1 MNPIEKIKE
10 YLTDKYNDF
19 NDIDDTKSMEI
30 IADVYYFVE
39 EVETYSI
46 VTGDD
51 VNAKIQEQFMNI
63 VTEHVA
69 EKSLK
74 GLDKDS

>member
-1 MNPIEKIKE
+1 MCITLLKK
-10 YLTDKYNDF
+10 LKRT
-19 NDIDDTKSMEI
+19 
-30 IADVYYFVE
+30 
-39 EVETYSI
+39 I

>member
-19 NDIDDTKSMEI
+19 NDVDDTKSMEI

-39 EVETYSI
+39 EVEAYSV

-51 VNAKIQEQFMNI
+51 VNDKIREQFMNV

-74 GLDKDS
+74 GLDKD

>member
-19 NDIDDTKSMEI
+19 NDVDDTKSMEI

-39 EVETYSI
+39 EVEAYSL

-51 VNAKIQEQFMNI
+51 VNDKIREQFMNV
-63 VTEHVA
+63 VTEHIA

-74 GLDKDS
+74 GLDKD

>member
-1 MNPIEKIKE
+1 MNSIEKIKE

-19 NDIDDTKSMEI
+19 NDVDDTKSMEI

-39 EVETYSI
+39 EVEAYSV

-51 VNAKIQEQFMNI
+51 VNTKIQEQFMKV

-74 GLDKDS
+74 GLDKD

>member
-1 MNPIEKIKE
+1 
-10 YLTDKYNDF
+10 
-19 NDIDDTKSMEI
+19 MEI

-39 EVETYSI
+39 EVEAYSV

-51 VNAKIQEQFMNI
+51 VNDKIREQFMNV

-74 GLDKDS
+74 GLDKD

>member
-10 YLTDKYNDF
+10 YLTDRYNDF
-19 NDIDDTKSMEI
+19 NDVDDTKSMEI

-39 EVETYSI
+39 EVEAYSV

-51 VNAKIQEQFMNI
+51 VNDKIREQFMNV

-74 GLDKDS
+74 GLDKD

>member
-19 NDIDDTKSMEI
+19 NDVDDTKSMEI

-39 EVETYSI
+39 EVEAYNL

-51 VNAKIQEQFMNI
+51 VNDKIREQFMNV
-63 VTEHVA
+63 VTEHIA

-74 GLDKDS
+74 GLIGS

>member
-19 NDIDDTKSMEI
+19 NDVDDTKSMEI

-39 EVETYSI
+39 EVEAYSL

-51 VNAKIQEQFMNI
+51 VNDKIREQFMNV

-74 GLDKDS
+74 GLDKD

>member
-19 NDIDDTKSMEI
+19 NDVDDTKSMEI

-39 EVETYSI
+39 EVEAYSV

-51 VNAKIQEQFMNI
+51 VNTKIQEQFMKV

-74 GLDKDS
+74 GLDKD

>member
-19 NDIDDTKSMEI
+19 NDVDDTKSMEI

-39 EVETYSI
+39 EVESYSV

-51 VNAKIQEQFMNI
+51 VNTKIQEQFMKV

-74 GLDKDS
+74 GLDKD

>member
-39 EVETYSI
+39 EVETYYSHWRRCKCQDSGT
-46 VTGDD
+46 VH
-51 VNAKIQEQFMNI
+51 
-63 VTEHVA
+63 EHCHGTRCRKVL
-69 EKSLK
+69 E
-74 GLDKDS
+74 GP